1 MKTFLKFALLASGS
15 VSAGAVAASVPDGE
29 ALAWKYHCM
38 TCHGEQGKSAS
49 SRYPNLAGQNAAYV
63 ESRLKYF
70 RSGEEAGNQMN
81 GQAAP
86 LSDEEIRVLAEHYS
100 KMSR

>member
-1 MKTFLKFALLASGS
+1 MKTFLKLALLTSGA
-15 VSAGAVAASVPDGE
+15 VSAGTVASSVSDGE

-38 TCHGEQGKSAS
+38 TCHGARGKSSS
-49 SRYPNLAGQNAAYV
+49 SRYPNLAGQNAAYL

-70 RSGEEAGNQMN
+70 RAGEEPANQMN

-86 LSDEEIRVLAEHYS
+86 LSDEEIRALAEHYS
-100 KMSR
+100 RMSR